1 MHYLLN
7 LLYLLALLC
16 VSPFVLYRAIRYGR
30 YKRGLATKLLGITC
44 LTDKSRPTI
53 WIHAVSVGE
62 VQLVRPLVQR
72 FATDF
77 PQYRI
82 AISTSTDS
90 GYDIACE
97 LYREHFVFFAPL
109 DFSWAVS
116 RAFRDLKPKLLVLA
130 ELEVWP
136 NWIRQAITSGCPV
149 AIVNGRLS
157 ESSFRGYSRL
167 ALIVRPTLAS
177 VAWIGVQ
184 NETYKQRFLSL
195 GAESSRVTITG
206 SIKFDN
212 ASSSRSADEILF
224 RRQLIQID
232 STDLVWVVG
241 STQNPEEQLMLEAFA
256 KLRPEI
262 PNLRMI
268 IVPRHKER
276 FEEVAKK
283 IESTGIPWDRRSRL
297 NESNQISSDWQ
308 VFLGDSIGE
317 LRWWWGMA
325 DIGFVG
331 GSFGDRGGQNMIE
344 PCAFG
349 VATSFGPNTKNFRDI
364 VRLLRDKDAC
374 KQFENP
380 AEIVPW
386 VMEMA
391 HHPELRIE
399 MGKRAALVATEHRG
413 ATERTMTEL
422 RKLLEGEMK
431 KTPPTISDLF

>member
-97 LYREHFVFFAPL
+97 LYSDHLVFFAPL

-136 NWIRQAITSGCPV
+136 NWIRQAKRSGCPV

-167 ALIVRPTLAS
+167 NLIVRPTLAS

-212 ASSSRSADEILF
+212 ASSSRSADEILL
-224 RRQLIQID
+224 RRQLLQID

-241 STQNPEEQLMLEAFA
+241 STQNPEEQLMLEAFV

-276 FEEVAKK
+276 FEEVAKR
-283 IESTGIPWDRRSRL
+283 IQSTGIPWDRRSRL
-297 NESNQISSDWQ
+297 NESNQISPDWQ

-364 VRLLRDKDAC
+364 VGLLVDKDAC
-374 KQFENP
+374 KPFDSP
-380 AEIVPW
+380 DEIVPW
-386 VMEMA
+386 IMEMA

-413 ATERTMTEL
+413 ATERTWTEL

-431 KTPPTISDLF
+431 KTPPYNL

>member
-1 MHYLLN
+1 
-7 LLYLLALLC
+7 
-16 VSPFVLYRAIRYGR
+16 
-30 YKRGLATKLLGITC
+30 
-44 LTDKSRPTI
+44 
-53 WIHAVSVGE
+53 
-62 VQLVRPLVQR
+62 
-72 FATDF
+72 
-77 PQYRI
+77 
-82 AISTSTDS
+82 
-90 GYDIACE
+90 
-97 LYREHFVFFAPL
+97 
-109 DFSWAVS
+109 
-116 RAFRDLKPKLLVLA
+116 
-130 ELEVWP
+130 
-136 NWIRQAITSGCPV
+136 
-149 AIVNGRLS
+149 VNGRLS

-167 ALIVRPTLAS
+167 NLIVRPTLAS

-212 ASSSRSADEILF
+212 ASSSRSADEILL
-224 RRQLIQID
+224 RRQLLQID

-241 STQNPEEQLMLEAFA
+241 STQNPEEQLMLEAFV

-276 FEEVAKK
+276 FEEVAKR
-283 IESTGIPWDRRSRL
+283 IQSTGIPWDRRSRL
-297 NESNQISSDWQ
+297 NESNQISPDWQ

-364 VRLLRDKDAC
+364 VGLLVDKDAC
-374 KQFENP
+374 KQFDRP
-380 AEIVPW
+380 DEIVPW
-386 VMEMA
+386 IMEMA

-413 ATERTMTEL
+413 ATERTWTEL

-431 KTPPTISDLF
+431 KTPPYNL